1 MIRDET
7 PERKWASSRLEAR
20 TSWIFS
26 SFGRCSRLTTVTAE
40 TRSGGISNG
49 QSPLRVSRG
58 HLGIPLP
65 SLPGPKNMCGERAGT
80 CVFLSRAA
88 MVLGVL
94 LESPQRSQSSSQV
107 GACTCAFLPSC
118 RSSVTLP
125 LAWIKG
131 SGAFPGGFP
140 TSLSHE
146 AFPQGFPTWTLV

>member
-49 QSPLRVSRG
+49 QSPLRVFRG
-58 HLGIPLP
+58 PLGIPLP
-65 SLPGPKNMCGERAGT
+65 SLPGPKNMCSERAGT

-107 GACTCAFLPSC
+107 GACTCAFRPSC
-118 RSSVTLP
+118 SSTVTLSF
-125 LAWIKG
+125 ASIKE
-131 SGAFPGGFP
+131 SVAFPPGFP
-140 TSLSHE
+140 TRLSQR
-146 AFPQGFPTWTLV
+146 AFPRATVM